1 MRIAGGGHRMLG
13 LGKRLTDNQQ
23 RELKKIASRLS
34 KNTFFDRAA
43 LISSIISE
51 SKALNKAL
59 EQKRLR
65 DTVNSLKSHG
75 YKPSAIRLSSNEV
88 DTFILICRRLGI
100 SDFGY
105 PLRDLILAESRLL
118 SGVLS
123 VLNLGNTNSFRE
135 RMAPSTRYIVGIYE
149 MFLRNS
155 RSNVRTF
162 TAQSAIRRRILMISR
177 WKMESGDV
185 EQVVVEIE
193 LNETTRNNESRFGIL
208 IPDQPEFTTMLSPF
222 DLYNVI
228 NDLSQITGED
238 IREYDHPVGIQS
250 LQFAVNDDGLTG
262 SYQESSR
269 ESGTFY
275 ARRIGEA
282 DRPTFSQAIISLA
295 APRLFSPLE
304 LEKIE
309 RNLSGQISPGRMRQY
324 QDDLPGGA

>member
-1 MRIAGGGHRMLG
+1 MFG
-13 LGKRLTDNQQ
+13 LGKRLSENQEK
-23 RELKKIASRLS
+23 ELKKIASRLI
-34 KNTFFDRAA
+34 KNTFFDRSA
-43 LISSIISE
+43 LISSVIAE
-51 SKALNKAL
+51 SKALNKTI

-65 DTVNSLKSHG
+65 ETVNSLKSDG
-75 YKPSAIRLSSNEV
+75 YKPSAIRLISNEV

-100 SDFGY
+100 TDFGY

-123 VLNLGNTNSFRE
+123 VLNLGHTNSFRE
-135 RMAPSTRYIVGIYE
+135 RMASSTRYIVGIYE

-155 RSNVRTF
+155 RSAVRTF
-162 TAQSAIRRRILMISR
+162 TAQSAIRRRILMITR

-193 LNETTRNNESRFGIL
+193 LNESTQNNESRFGIL
-208 IPDQPEFTTMLSPF
+208 IPDQPEFTTLLSPF

-228 NDLSQITGED
+228 NDLSQITGQD

-269 ESGTFY
+269 ESGTFF

-282 DRPTFSQAIISLA
+282 DRPTFSQAIASLA
-295 APRLFSPLE
+295 GPRTFSALE

-309 RNLSGQISPGRMRQY
+309 RNLSGPTSSARMRHS
-324 QDDLPGGA
+324 QDDLPGSV